1 MWAGGTSPPGA
12 GCDGALTIEDYLSA
26 NSGAVLGAGNG
37 EFYAFTLDTG
47 STNQDDKGLEVC
59 WSDVSITTDNGS
71 GGATQIDNYAFGEL
85 GPPTCEELTT
95 IDADAS
101 VWSSDYAS
109 PNDCETGGGGGN
121 DSCQCVFTAAGVTNP
136 GCSEVPIGGSGQCQG
151 QFTLLQEDG
160 VEVGIR
166 ATKRGPNGGPITPV
180 ASATAGVS
188 ASYNVD
194 AGIQTDPFT
203 PDPNRAF
210 WNFDLHVDLRGATN
224 GLLTLGDYTGTG
236 GLTITADCTAG
247 NCGTFGSYTVP
258 FSPGSPFV
266 PDTLELYQTSLNTL
280 FDFWPWRPSSAA
292 NFNTGDGSYDVDA
305 QATYKL
311 CLNLGDLC
319 SVCIEVVVGPVGSAG
334 TVNQDDCGSG
344 GYLRRRQLQY

>member
-1 MWAGGTSPPGA
+1 M
-12 GCDGALTIEDYLSA
+12 
-26 NSGAVLGAGNG
+26 GAGNG
-37 EFYAFTLDTG
+37 EFYTFTLDTG
-47 STNQDDKGLEVC
+47 STNQNDKGLKVC

-71 GGATQIDNYAFGEL
+71 GGATQIDNYAFAEL
-85 GPPTCEELTT
+85 ATCEELTT
-95 IDADAS
+95 VDADAS
-101 VWSSDYAS
+101 VWSSDYVS

-121 DSCQCVFTAAGVTNP
+121 DSCQCVVTAAGVLTNP
-136 GCSEVPIGGSGQCQG
+136 GCSEISIPGSGQCQG

-160 VEVGIR
+160 VELGIR
-166 ATKRGPNGGPITPV
+166 ATKRGPNGGPITPA

-194 AGIQTDPFT
+194 AGVQTDPSDLT
-203 PDPNRAF
+203 RAF

-224 GLLTLGDYTGTG
+224 GLLTLGDYIGTG
-236 GLTITADCTAG
+236 GLTITVECTTG
-247 NCGTFGSYTVP
+247 NCGAFGPYTVP

-280 FDFWPWRPSSAA
+280 FDFWPWRPSLLA
-292 NFNTGDGSYDVDA
+292 NGFTGDGSYDVDA

-319 SVCIEVVVGPVGSAG
+319 SVCIEVNVGSVG
-334 TVNQDDCGSG
+334 TVNQDDCGN
-344 GYLRRRQLQY
+344 